1 MKAVELSGASR
12 VLVTHGFSDVVARL
26 LRERGLAA
34 EVLTTRFVGEA
45 PPDDAASDDD
55 AGEGEGDDADAPVTA
70 EAASSRTTTTTPRAA
85 SG

>member
-1 MKAVELSGASR
+1 MLSVPLAPPANPQSPVR
-12 VLVTHGFSDVVARL
+12 VARL